1 MFKVI
6 NFKSKPKETFFAP
19 EWDYYLFERK
29 IYKIN
34 FSDLANLILSKEE
47 EIMKLPL
54 TKTENNKLTDGY
66 TGLGEKS
73 TTARFNSFNVFDW
86 TNDNVKI
93 LKDEILSL
101 HKDILDHFKQPLP
114 SELYIRC
121 WANIMRKGQQ
131 IKPHLHSII
140 PTTYLGGHICVQCDN
155 TSTHYINPINQINDP
170 ELYSSKNEV
179 GKLTMFQNNIPHYT
193 DIHNT
198 DKERIT
204 IAFDLHTKMLFSNQ
218 GKLI

>member
-1 MFKVI
+1 
-6 NFKSKPKETFFAP
+6 
-19 EWDYYLFERK
+19 
-29 IYKIN
+29 
-34 FSDLANLILSKEE
+34 
-47 EIMKLPL
+47 MKLPL
-54 TKTENNKLTDGY
+54 TKIENNKLTDGY

-121 WANIMRKGQQ
+121 WVNIMRKGQQ
-131 IKPHLHSII
+131 MKPHLHGTW
-140 PTTYLGGHICVQCDN
+140 PTTYLGGHISVQCDN

-204 IAFDLHTKMLFSNQ
+204 IAFDLHTKVLFSNQ
-218 GKLI
+218 VKLI